1 MEASRSQDA
10 VYKLGKVNSKYL
22 IFDILSYVYDDYQK
36 ICNHLHKTSIT
47 MRQLLVLNYFPL
59 KNMLLDTHV
68 TFEATLPLI
77 YNFKTSRSAHKLLE
91 KIVQKKCNE
100 AKTTWYWLIKK
111 PSIVFR
117 VANTKDRE
125 YLMQAELR
133 AIYNGY

>member
-1 MEASRSQDA
+1 MEGSSCQVAA
-10 VYKLGKVNSKYL
+10 YNLGKVTNKYL
-22 IFDILSYVYDDYQK
+22 IIEILSFIYPDYQK
-36 ICNHLHKTSIT
+36 ILDHLHKSSTN
-47 MRQLLVLNYFPL
+47 MRLLSKMNYISL
-59 KNMLLDTHV
+59 KNQLIDTHV
-68 TFEATLPLI
+68 SFESQLPLTF
-77 YNFKTSRSAHKLLE
+77 NRKTSRSAHKLLE

-133 AIYNGY
+133 AIYSGY